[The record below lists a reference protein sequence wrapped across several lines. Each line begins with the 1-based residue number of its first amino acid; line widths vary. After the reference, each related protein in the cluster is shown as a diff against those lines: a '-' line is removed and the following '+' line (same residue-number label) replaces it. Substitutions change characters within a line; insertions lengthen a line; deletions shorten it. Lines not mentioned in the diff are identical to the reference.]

1 MDFCTKK
8 ISLVVLVSQMQR
20 LVLFFGVQLTI
31 IIIAIVA
38 YTGLFDPSSRAAR
51 IISSPPANPV
61 NSPEAVKPVQPISP
75 LQIFFKDL
83 LATLSKNWFLFLIP
97 AIVFLTVFFLKEI
110 TARRKAQRVDNDN
123 GSSKPDQSQNND
135 QSTKR
140 QSAIISQEFL
150 DQLADDADN
159 ADEAFKKAEQE
170 YTDTK
175 QAFDNREAEL
185 ELAKKKGGD
194 TKQLESDIKD
204 LKTKLDKTDQAARQ
218 ALDRLE
224 EAKQAV
230 SNAYKKR
237 VGQSTTSLQ
246 SNQSRN
252 SDDYTEIS
260 SIPDVRS
267 RSRSFWDTLLD
278 ETVAETNRVT
288 GRFARGREERQSGG
302 WTNPM
307 YRSEKRRNSF
317 S

>member
-1 MDFCTKK
+1 
-8 ISLVVLVSQMQR
+8 MQR

-140 QSAIISQEFL
+140 QSAIISQEFFN
-150 DQLADDADN
+150 QLADDADN

-252 SDDYTEIS
+252 TDNRSSFSSDLSENTSPRPQGKSVGQWVNEMGKI
-260 SIPDVRS
+260 IAKTRS
-267 RSRSFWDTLLD
+267 
-278 ETVAETNRVT
+278 VMTNKDPRQ
-288 GRFARGREERQSGG
+288 ERQSGG

>member
-1 MDFCTKK
+1 
-8 ISLVVLVSQMQR
+8 MQR

-140 QSAIISQEFL
+140 QSA
-150 DQLADDADN
+150 
-159 ADEAFKKAEQE
+159 
-170 YTDTK
+170 
-175 QAFDNREAEL
+175 
-185 ELAKKKGGD
+185 
-194 TKQLESDIKD
+194 
-204 LKTKLDKTDQAARQ
+204 
-218 ALDRLE
+218 
-224 EAKQAV
+224 
-230 SNAYKKR
+230 
-237 VGQSTTSLQ
+237 TSLQ

-302 WTNPM
+302 